1 MHALL
6 LCNALFSCPPPFC
19 FCFCLCLLFPPPLE
33 MLFPPRRL
41 RRIFL
46 GRACEILHRRG
57 AVFAGIVLLPM
68 LRGAEGF
75 CFCCG
80 GTLPPLLS
88 KYFSCIVHPWK
99 CYPLPCRCS
108 HNVVVSMRGTTPCS
122 AQSFWSAGTIIL
134 AWKGADDMTVDV
146 GCVDSDG
153 GIGWTEDVVVFV
165 RICFAGGGKELHPI
179 TPPPRVWTAC

>member
-1 MHALL
+1 
-6 LCNALFSCPPPFC
+6 
-19 FCFCLCLLFPPPLE
+19 

-122 AQSFWSAGTIIL
+122 AQSFWSAGTIIHPWKCCFLPAGFVGFSSVGHAKFCIAEALCLQGLSFCLCYGVQRGFVSVVGVPSLLFSQNISL
-134 AWKGADDMTVDV
+134 ALSTLGNATH
-146 GCVDSDG
+146 SLAAA
-153 GIGWTEDVVVFV
+153 
-165 RICFAGGGKELHPI
+165 RIMLSCP
-179 TPPPRVWTAC
+179 